1 MVYYFVMNYQSKQS
15 RVFSTADLSR
25 KIGDVTHAA
34 SSAPITITH
43 HNKPRYVMMSVE
55 DFERINPQK
64 SYSLEN
70 LPENVAD
77 MLLESIDDFL
87 SGKTP
92 YEE

>member
-1 MVYYFVMNYQSKQS
+1 MNYHSKQK

-25 KIGDVTHAA
+25 HIGDVTQAA
-34 SSAPITITH
+34 GRAPITITH

-64 SYSLEN
+64 AYSIDDM
-70 LPENVAD
+70 PESVAD
-77 MLLESIDDFL
+77 MLIEALDDFL